1 MIINTN
7 IRGTKM
13 NKLLEIL
20 NELIQKYNIA
30 EEDVNAI
37 QAALS
42 EIEGNS
48 DEEFKYEDEEE

>member
-1 MIINTN
+1 MQ
-7 IRGTKM
+7 
-13 NKLLEIL
+13 KLLEIL

-42 EIEGNS
+42 EIEGNDS
-48 DEEFKYEDEEE
+48 EEFAYNEEED